1 MFNGKAVHARLF
13 TASIILAFA
22 ILAFF
27 GARAAAAEPEADA
40 SAIVNDSFHYMR
52 DKASFSVVN
61 MTIHRPGWERVLTI
75 EAWTKGDEDAI
86 FVITAPPK
94 DAGNATL
101 KRGREMWMYNPK
113 VNRVIKVPPS
123 MMSQGW
129 MGSDFSNN
137 DIAKSDTLI
146 KDYDHS
152 LEGVETIDGKKVYS
166 IKSMPEPAA
175 PVIWG
180 MLKLRI
186 REDGIL
192 LEQGFYDEDFELV
205 KEMELLEIEMVD
217 GKLYPKVWVMR
228 KADAED
234 EYTEVRY
241 EKLEFK
247 DDLPSSLFTLSN
259 LRNPRR

>member
-1 MFNGKAVHARLF
+1 MLNRNKGNSQFFA
-13 TASIILAFA
+13 ASIISACAMMVTLAVH
-22 ILAFF
+22 I
-27 GARAAAAEPEADA
+27 AAAEPETDA
-40 SAIVNDSFHYMR
+40 NAIVNDSFHYMR
-52 DKASFSVVN
+52 DKASFSVVD

-152 LEGVETIDGKKVYS
+152 LEGVETIDGKKVYA
-166 IKSMPEPAA
+166 IRSMPRPAA

-186 REDGIL
+186 REDGVL

-217 GKLYPKVWVMR
+217 GKLYPKVWVMK